1 MNQRKSKSIQNKSKD
16 YLTLSIKQEAIKNIN
31 FSVADEVYE
40 KDLATREMYKQQRFE
55 NGFDDT
61 ETWHMDRTI
70 ALFIIPRLKKFIE
83 VNNGIPNGET
93 IETYNQKLNF
103 IISAFENYYAT
114 NKYYESV
121 DDNERKQ
128 LTNDVKL
135 AVEYLSKLW
144 FEMWW

>member
-1 MNQRKSKSIQNKSKD
+1 MSQNKLKSTQKKSKD
-16 YLTLSIKQEAIKNIN
+16 YLQLSIKPEALNNIN
-31 FSVADEVYE
+31 FSVADEVYS
-40 KDLATREMYKQQRFE
+40 KDLTAREKYKQQRFE
-55 NGFDDT
+55 QGFDDT

-93 IETYNQKLNF
+93 IESYNEKLRF

-121 DDNERKQ
+121 DDNERKK
-128 LTNDVKL
+128 LTDDVRQ
-135 AVEYLSKLW
+135 AVDFLSKLW
-144 FEMWW
+144 FELWW

>member
-1 MNQRKSKSIQNKSKD
+1 MNQKKSKSIQNKSKD

-40 KDLATREMYKQQRFE
+40 KDIATREMYKQQRFE

-128 LTNDVKL
+128 LTDDVKL

>member
-1 MNQRKSKSIQNKSKD
+1 MNQKKSKSIQNKSKD
-16 YLTLSIKQEAIKNIN
+16 YLTLSIKLEVLNNIN

-55 NGFDDT
+55 QGFDDT

-83 VNNGIPNGET
+83 LNNGIPTGET
-93 IETYNQKLNF
+93 IESYNEKLNF

-121 DDNERKQ
+121 DDVERKQ
-128 LTNDVKL
+128 LTDDVKQ

-144 FEMWW
+144 FELWW